1 MEDKKHFNLL
11 KGDIMYEDDGIY
23 HLLLK
28 INHKNFAIGF
38 AYLKEAGLH
47 PGQMPL
53 ITSLYKK
60 EGVTQKEI
68 ADKLGIK
75 PSTINVMIRRLE
87 KKEFVIRKQD
97 PEDQR
102 RSLVYLTVHG
112 SQIYEK
118 ISGAAVD
125 IKDQVMNTFTEDEKE
140 ELFRLLTK
148 FYEGLEKLVDLEMGT
163 CKCKE

>member
-1 MEDKKHFNLL
+1 
-11 KGDIMYEDDGIY
+11 MYEDDGIY

-112 SQIYEK
+112 RQIYEK

-140 ELFRLLTK
+140 ELFLLLTK
-148 FYEGLEKLVDLEMGT
+148 FYEGLE
-163 CKCKE
+163 

>member
-1 MEDKKHFNLL
+1 
-11 KGDIMYEDDGIY
+11 MYEDDGIY

-53 ITSLYKK
+53 ITGLYKK

-68 ADKLGIK
+68 ADRLGIK

-87 KKEFVIRKQD
+87 KENLSSGSRTRKIRGEASCISRNTD
-97 PEDQR
+97 G
-102 RSLVYLTVHG
+102 RSMRKFPKLPSKL
-112 SQIYEK
+112 K
-118 ISGAAVD
+118 IRS
-125 IKDQVMNTFTEDEKE
+125 
-140 ELFRLLTK
+140 
-148 FYEGLEKLVDLEMGT
+148 
-163 CKCKE
+163 

>member
-1 MEDKKHFNLL
+1 
-11 KGDIMYEDDGIY
+11 MYEDDGIY

-38 AYLKEAGLH
+38 AYLKEADLH

-53 ITSLYKK
+53 ITSLYKR

-112 SQIYEK
+112 RRIYEK
-118 ISGAAVD
+118 ISGAAVE
-125 IKDQVMNTFTEDEKE
+125 IKDEVMKTFTEEEKD

>member
-1 MEDKKHFNLL
+1 M
-11 KGDIMYEDDGIY
+11 KGEIMYEDDGIY

-112 SQIYEK
+112 RGIYEK

-125 IKDQVMNTFTEDEKE
+125 MKDQVMKTFTEGEKE

-148 FYEGLEKLVDLEMGT
+148 FYDGLEKLVDLEMGT

>member
-1 MEDKKHFNLL
+1 
-11 KGDIMYEDDGIY
+11 MYEDDGIY

-53 ITSLYKK
+53 TTGLYKK

-68 ADKLGIK
+68 ADRLGIK
-75 PSTINVMIRRLE
+75 PSTINVMIGRLE
-87 KKEFVIRKQD
+87 KREFVIRKQD

-102 RSLVYLTVHG
+102 RSLVYLTEHG
-112 SQIYEK
+112 RQIYEK
-118 ISGAAVD
+118 ISEATVEV
-125 IKDQVMNTFTEDEKE
+125 KNQVMKTFTEEEKE

-148 FYEGLEKLVDLEMGT
+148 FYEGLDKLVDLEIGT

>member
-1 MEDKKHFNLL
+1 
-11 KGDIMYEDDGIY
+11 MYEDDGIY

-112 SQIYEK
+112 RQIYEN
-118 ISGAAVD
+118 ISGAAVE
-125 IKDQVMNTFTEDEKE
+125 IKDQVMNTFTEEEKE

-148 FYEGLEKLVDLEMGT
+148 FYEGLNKLVDFEMET
-163 CKCKE
+163 YHCKE

>member
-1 MEDKKHFNLL
+1 
-11 KGDIMYEDDGIY
+11 MYEDDGIY

-53 ITSLYKK
+53 ITGLYKK

-87 KKEFVIRKQD
+87 KKKVCHQEAGSG
-97 PEDQR
+97 
-102 RSLVYLTVHG
+102 RSEEEPRVSHG
-112 SQIYEK
+112 
-118 ISGAAVD
+118 ARPA
-125 IKDQVMNTFTEDEKE
+125 
-140 ELFRLLTK
+140 
-148 FYEGLEKLVDLEMGT
+148 DL
-163 CKCKE
+163 